1 MILITKLY
9 ICKISYSRLI
19 YSHGQGWSGE
29 EQLLKR
35 IQELETENE
44 KLRTQLNRRTSG
56 AVDGAAEQT
65 RAKYADRILDTL
77 PDMMTVWTNSGV
89 ITDLI
94 SSEETNHVGVPSG
107 RFIGMNIRE
116 LLPEEAYRN
125 VRANLD
131 HVLETK
137 RGSTGRHDLTVDGE
151 LRHYENRIWP
161 LDRDKVLCMCRDIT
175 EAVRTQKAMNDANKR
190 MKLIE
195 QVVSLGYWFYY
206 SKTNEFYAPDILPV
220 LLERESGA
228 DSVNADYYFEHFVHP
243 DDREKARQLLHYNP
257 ELGEKDYIE
266 FRIVTDDKVKYLRH
280 RVLRESVE
288 KGHRVVEGYVQDV
301 TPIIERYH
309 ELEILKYAVN
319 NASEEIF
326 CCSLDGMFRFANR
339 TFLSHHRITDDVA
352 KYSLNDLKEG
362 QYAPDGFEALVDR
375 LRRNG
380 GVLQNTC
387 SYELPDGESITM
399 ESMVYLLDDSF
410 SDQKV
415 VWFFCRDVTERVR
428 QGNELKELNRLMEA
442 ILDNIP
448 VYLFVKDPND
458 EFRYLYWNQSFVKHS
473 GIPASQVIGK
483 TDFEIFPNPADAAHF
498 QRDDLEL
505 LKRGEL
511 PPFEEEYSVVTGQK
525 RIVNTVKMLVPVE
538 ERKLPL
544 LMGISWDITERKV
557 IETELLEAKVKA
569 EQSDQLKTA
578 FLANMSHEIR
588 TPLNAIVGF
597 AKILPEITD
606 EMERASIINIIDTNS
621 DQLLMLIN
629 DILDLSK
636 IEAGTIEF
644 VDIPANLTDLCQ
656 NIYCTLIEKTA
667 PGVQLVFEGAFDNL
681 VTLCDPGRLSQV
693 IVNLIT
699 NAIKFTKEGFIRY
712 GYRLREDRVEFY
724 VADTGLGIP
733 EDKLSTIF
741 TRFTKLNSFIAGTG
755 LGLAICRMI
764 VERQHGKI
772 WAESKLGEGS
782 IFRFNFPYRKC

>member
-1 MILITKLY
+1 MV
-9 ICKISYSRLI
+9 R
-19 YSHGQGWSGE
+19 E

-94 SSEETNHVGVPSG
+94 SSEETNHVGVSSE

-206 SKTNEFYAPDILPV
+206 SETNEFYAPDILPV

>member
-1 MILITKLY
+1 MV
-9 ICKISYSRLI
+9 R
-19 YSHGQGWSGE
+19 E

-89 ITDLI
+89 ITELI
-94 SSEETNHVGVPSG
+94 SSEETNHVGVPSE

-137 RGSTGRHDLTVDGE
+137 VGSTGRHDLTLDGE

-206 SKTNEFYAPDILPV
+206 SETNEFYAPDILPV

>member
-1 MILITKLY
+1 MV
-9 ICKISYSRLI
+9 R
-19 YSHGQGWSGE
+19 E

-89 ITDLI
+89 ITELI
-94 SSEETNHVGVPSG
+94 SSEETNHVGVPSE

-206 SKTNEFYAPDILPV
+206 SETNEFYAPDILPV

-699 NAIKFTKEGFIRY
+699 NAIKFAKEGFIRY

>member
-1 MILITKLY
+1 MV
-9 ICKISYSRLI
+9 R
-19 YSHGQGWSGE
+19 E

-89 ITDLI
+89 ITELI
-94 SSEETNHVGVPSG
+94 SSEETNHVGVPSE

-206 SKTNEFYAPDILPV
+206 SETNEFYAPDILPV

-755 LGLAICRMI
+755 LGQAICRMI

>member
-1 MILITKLY
+1 MV
-9 ICKISYSRLI
+9 R
-19 YSHGQGWSGE
+19 E

-94 SSEETNHVGVPSG
+94 SSEETNHVGVPSE

-206 SKTNEFYAPDILPV
+206 SETNEFYAPDILPV

-538 ERKLPL
+538 ERRLPL

-557 IETELLEAKVKA
+557 IETELFEAKVKA

-712 GYRLREDRVEFY
+712 GYQLKEDRIEFY

>member
-1 MILITKLY
+1 MV
-9 ICKISYSRLI
+9 R
-19 YSHGQGWSGE
+19 E

-89 ITDLI
+89 ITELI
-94 SSEETNHVGVPSG
+94 SSEETNHVGVPSE

-206 SKTNEFYAPDILPV
+206 SETNEFYAPDILPV

-724 VADTGLGIP
+724 VAADTGLGIP

>member
-1 MILITKLY
+1 MV
-9 ICKISYSRLI
+9 R
-19 YSHGQGWSGE
+19 E

-89 ITDLI
+89 ITELI
-94 SSEETNHVGVPSG
+94 SSEETNHVGVPSE

-206 SKTNEFYAPDILPV
+206 SETNEFYAPDILPV

-326 CCSLDGMFRFANR
+326 CCSLDVMFRFANR

-724 VADTGLGIP
+724 VAADTGLGIP

>member
-1 MILITKLY
+1 MV
-9 ICKISYSRLI
+9 R
-19 YSHGQGWSGE
+19 E

-89 ITDLI
+89 ITELI
-94 SSEETNHVGVPSG
+94 SSEETNHVGVPSE

-206 SKTNEFYAPDILPV
+206 SETNEFYAPDILPV

-483 TDFEIFPNPADAAHF
+483 TDFELFPNPADAAHF

>member
-1 MILITKLY
+1 MV
-9 ICKISYSRLI
+9 R
-19 YSHGQGWSGE
+19 E

-94 SSEETNHVGVPSG
+94 SSEETNHVGVPSE

-161 LDRDKVLCMCRDIT
+161 LDLDKVLCMCRDIT

-557 IETELLEAKVKA
+557 IETELFEAKVKA

-681 VTLCDPGRLSQV
+681 VTFCDPGRLSQV

>member
-1 MILITKLY
+1 MV
-9 ICKISYSRLI
+9 R
-19 YSHGQGWSGE
+19 E

-94 SSEETNHVGVPSG
+94 SSEETNHVGVPSE

-206 SKTNEFYAPDILPV
+206 SETNEFYAPDILPV

-266 FRIVTDDKVKYLRH
+266 FRIVTNDKVKYLRH

-511 PPFEEEYSVVTGQK
+511 LPFEEEYSVVTGQK

>member
-1 MILITKLY
+1 MV
-9 ICKISYSRLI
+9 R
-19 YSHGQGWSGE
+19 E

-89 ITDLI
+89 ITELI
-94 SSEETNHVGVPSG
+94 SSEETNHVGVPSE

-206 SKTNEFYAPDILPV
+206 SETNEFYAPDILPV

-606 EMERASIINIIDTNS
+606 TNS

>member
-1 MILITKLY
+1 MV
-9 ICKISYSRLI
+9 R
-19 YSHGQGWSGE
+19 E

-94 SSEETNHVGVPSG
+94 SSEETNHVGVPSE

-206 SKTNEFYAPDILPV
+206 SETNEFYAPDILPV

-266 FRIVTDDKVKYLRH
+266 FRIVTNDKVKYLRH

-458 EFRYLYWNQSFVKHS
+458 EFRYLYWDQSFVKHS

>member
-1 MILITKLY
+1 MV
-9 ICKISYSRLI
+9 R
-19 YSHGQGWSGE
+19 E

-94 SSEETNHVGVPSG
+94 SSEETNHVGVPSE

-557 IETELLEAKVKA
+557 IETELFEAKVKA

-667 PGVQLVFEGAFDNL
+667 LGVQLVFEGAFDNL
-681 VTLCDPGRLSQV
+681 VTFCDPGRLSQV

>member
-1 MILITKLY
+1 MV
-9 ICKISYSRLI
+9 R
-19 YSHGQGWSGE
+19 E

-94 SSEETNHVGVPSG
+94 SSEETNHVGVPSE

-206 SKTNEFYAPDILPV
+206 SETNEFYAPDILPV

-699 NAIKFTKEGFIRY
+699 NAIKFTKEGVIRY

>member
-1 MILITKLY
+1 MV
-9 ICKISYSRLI
+9 R
-19 YSHGQGWSGE
+19 E

-94 SSEETNHVGVPSG
+94 SSEETNHVGVPSE

-206 SKTNEFYAPDILPV
+206 SETNEFYAPDILPV

-473 GIPASQVIGK
+473 GIPASKVIGK

>member
-1 MILITKLY
+1 MV
-9 ICKISYSRLI
+9 R
-19 YSHGQGWSGE
+19 E

-89 ITDLI
+89 ITELI
-94 SSEETNHVGVPSG
+94 SSEETNHVGVPSE

-206 SKTNEFYAPDILPV
+206 SETNEFYAPDILPV

-473 GIPASQVIGK
+473 GIPASKVIGK

>member
-1 MILITKLY
+1 MV
-9 ICKISYSRLI
+9 R
-19 YSHGQGWSGE
+19 E

-89 ITDLI
+89 ITELI
-94 SSEETNHVGVPSG
+94 SSEETNHVGVPSE

-206 SKTNEFYAPDILPV
+206 SETNEFYAPDILPV

-511 PPFEEEYSVVTGQK
+511 PPFEEEYSVVTSQK

-724 VADTGLGIP
+724 VAADTGLGIP

>member
-1 MILITKLY
+1 MV
-9 ICKISYSRLI
+9 R
-19 YSHGQGWSGE
+19 E

-89 ITDLI
+89 ITELI
-94 SSEETNHVGVPSG
+94 SSEETNHVGVPSE

-206 SKTNEFYAPDILPV
+206 SETNEFYAPDILPV

-538 ERKLPL
+538 ERRLPL

-606 EMERASIINIIDTNS
+606 KMERASIINIIDTNS

-712 GYRLREDRVEFY
+712 GYQLKEDRIEFY

>member
-1 MILITKLY
+1 MV
-9 ICKISYSRLI
+9 R
-19 YSHGQGWSGE
+19 E

-89 ITDLI
+89 ITELI
-94 SSEETNHVGVPSG
+94 SSEETNHVGVPSE

-206 SKTNEFYAPDILPV
+206 SETNEFYAPDILPV

-782 IFRFNFPYRKC
+782 IFRFNFPYRKCRFLLVRCSSRL

>member
-1 MILITKLY
+1 MV
-9 ICKISYSRLI
+9 R
-19 YSHGQGWSGE
+19 E

-89 ITDLI
+89 ITELI
-94 SSEETNHVGVPSG
+94 SSEETNHVGVPSE

-206 SKTNEFYAPDILPV
+206 SETNEFYAPDILPV

-448 VYLFVKDPND
+448 VYLFVKDPNN

>member
-1 MILITKLY
+1 MV
-9 ICKISYSRLI
+9 R
-19 YSHGQGWSGE
+19 E

-94 SSEETNHVGVPSG
+94 SSEETNHVGVPSE

-544 LMGISWDITERKV
+544 LMGISWNITERKV
-557 IETELLEAKVKA
+557 IETELFEAKVKA

-681 VTLCDPGRLSQV
+681 VTFCDPGRLSQV

>member
-1 MILITKLY
+1 MV
-9 ICKISYSRLI
+9 R
-19 YSHGQGWSGE
+19 E

-89 ITDLI
+89 ITELI
-94 SSEETNHVGVPSG
+94 SSEETNHVGVPSE

-195 QVVSLGYWFYY
+195 QVVSLGCWFYY
-206 SKTNEFYAPDILPV
+206 SETNEFYAPDILPV

>member
-1 MILITKLY
+1 MV
-9 ICKISYSRLI
+9 R
-19 YSHGQGWSGE
+19 E

-89 ITDLI
+89 ITELI
-94 SSEETNHVGVPSG
+94 SSEETNHVGVPSE

-206 SKTNEFYAPDILPV
+206 SETNEFYAPDILPV

-644 VDIPANLTDLCQ
+644 VDIPVNLTDLCQ

>member
-1 MILITKLY
+1 MV
-9 ICKISYSRLI
+9 R
-19 YSHGQGWSGE
+19 E

-89 ITDLI
+89 ITELI
-94 SSEETNHVGVPSG
+94 SSEETNHVGVPSE

-206 SKTNEFYAPDILPV
+206 SETNEFYAPDILPV

-448 VYLFVKDPND
+448 LYLFVKDPND

-606 EMERASIINIIDTNS
+606 EMECASIINIIDTNS
-621 DQLLMLIN
+621 DQLLMFIN

-724 VADTGLGIP
+724 VAADTGLGIP

>member
-1 MILITKLY
+1 MV
-9 ICKISYSRLI
+9 R
-19 YSHGQGWSGE
+19 E

-94 SSEETNHVGVPSG
+94 SSEETNHVGVPSE

-206 SKTNEFYAPDILPV
+206 SETNEFYAPDILPV

-266 FRIVTDDKVKYLRH
+266 FRIVTNDKVKYLRH

-442 ILDNIP
+442 ILDNIS

>member
-1 MILITKLY
+1 MV
-9 ICKISYSRLI
+9 R
-19 YSHGQGWSGE
+19 E

-89 ITDLI
+89 ITELI
-94 SSEETNHVGVPSG
+94 SSEETNHVGVPSE

-206 SKTNEFYAPDILPV
+206 SETNEFYAPDILPV

-569 EQSDQLKTA
+569 EQSDQLKTV

>member
-1 MILITKLY
+1 MV
-9 ICKISYSRLI
+9 R
-19 YSHGQGWSGE
+19 E

-94 SSEETNHVGVPSG
+94 SSEETNHVGVPSE

-206 SKTNEFYAPDILPV
+206 SETNEFYAPDILPV

-483 TDFEIFPNPADAAHF
+483 TDFKIFPNPADAAHF

>member
-1 MILITKLY
+1 MV
-9 ICKISYSRLI
+9 R
-19 YSHGQGWSGE
+19 E

-89 ITDLI
+89 ITELI
-94 SSEETNHVGVPSG
+94 SSEETNHVGVPSE

-206 SKTNEFYAPDILPV
+206 SETNEFYAPDILPV

-525 RIVNTVKMLVPVE
+525 RIVKTVKMLVPVE

>member
-1 MILITKLY
+1 MV
-9 ICKISYSRLI
+9 R
-19 YSHGQGWSGE
+19 E

-89 ITDLI
+89 ITELI
-94 SSEETNHVGVPSG
+94 SSEETNHVGVPSE

-557 IETELLEAKVKA
+557 IETELFEAKVKA

>member
-1 MILITKLY
+1 MV
-9 ICKISYSRLI
+9 R
-19 YSHGQGWSGE
+19 E

-89 ITDLI
+89 ITELI
-94 SSEETNHVGVPSG
+94 SSEETNHVGVPSE

-206 SKTNEFYAPDILPV
+206 SETNEFYAPDILPV

-681 VTLCDPGRLSQV
+681 LTLCDPGRLSQV

-782 IFRFNFPYRKC
+782 IFRFNFPYRKY

>member
-1 MILITKLY
+1 MV
-9 ICKISYSRLI
+9 R
-19 YSHGQGWSGE
+19 E

-89 ITDLI
+89 ITELI
-94 SSEETNHVGVPSG
+94 SSEETNHVGVPSE

-206 SKTNEFYAPDILPV
+206 SETNEFYAPDILPV

-525 RIVNTVKMLVPVE
+525 RVKMLVPVE

>member
-1 MILITKLY
+1 
-9 ICKISYSRLI
+9 
-19 YSHGQGWSGE
+19 
-29 EQLLKR
+29 
-35 IQELETENE
+35 
-44 KLRTQLNRRTSG
+44 
-56 AVDGAAEQT
+56 
-65 RAKYADRILDTL
+65 
-77 PDMMTVWTNSGV
+77 
-89 ITDLI
+89 
-94 SSEETNHVGVPSG
+94 
-107 RFIGMNIRE
+107 
-116 LLPEEAYRN
+116 
-125 VRANLD
+125 
-131 HVLETK
+131 
-137 RGSTGRHDLTVDGE
+137 
-151 LRHYENRIWP
+151 
-161 LDRDKVLCMCRDIT
+161 
-175 EAVRTQKAMNDANKR
+175 
-190 MKLIE
+190 
-195 QVVSLGYWFYY
+195 
-206 SKTNEFYAPDILPV
+206 
-220 LLERESGA
+220 
-228 DSVNADYYFEHFVHP
+228 
-243 DDREKARQLLHYNP
+243 
-257 ELGEKDYIE
+257 
-266 FRIVTDDKVKYLRH
+266 
-280 RVLRESVE
+280 
-288 KGHRVVEGYVQDV
+288 
-301 TPIIERYH
+301 
-309 ELEILKYAVN
+309 
-319 NASEEIF
+319 
-326 CCSLDGMFRFANR
+326 
-339 TFLSHHRITDDVA
+339 
-352 KYSLNDLKEG
+352 
-362 QYAPDGFEALVDR
+362 
-375 LRRNG
+375 
-380 GVLQNTC
+380 
-387 SYELPDGESITM
+387 
-399 ESMVYLLDDSF
+399 
-410 SDQKV
+410 
-415 VWFFCRDVTERVR
+415 
-428 QGNELKELNRLMEA
+428 MEA

-557 IETELLEAKVKA
+557 IETELFEAKVKA

-681 VTLCDPGRLSQV
+681 VTFCDPGRLSQV

>member
-1 MILITKLY
+1 MV
-9 ICKISYSRLI
+9 R
-19 YSHGQGWSGE
+19 E

-89 ITDLI
+89 ITELI
-94 SSEETNHVGVPSG
+94 SSEETNHVGVPSE

-206 SKTNEFYAPDILPV
+206 SETNEFYAPDILPV

-629 DILDLSK
+629 DILGLSK

>member
-1 MILITKLY
+1 MV
-9 ICKISYSRLI
+9 R
-19 YSHGQGWSGE
+19 E

-89 ITDLI
+89 ITELI
-94 SSEETNHVGVPSG
+94 SSEETNHVGVPSE

-206 SKTNEFYAPDILPV
+206 SETNEFYAPDILPV

-557 IETELLEAKVKA
+557 IETELFEAKVKA

>member
-1 MILITKLY
+1 MV
-9 ICKISYSRLI
+9 R
-19 YSHGQGWSGE
+19 E

-89 ITDLI
+89 ITELI
-94 SSEETNHVGVPSG
+94 SSEETNHVGVPSE

-206 SKTNEFYAPDILPV
+206 SETNEFYAPDILPV

-511 PPFEEEYSVVTGQK
+511 PPIEEEYYVVTGQK

>member
-1 MILITKLY
+1 MV
-9 ICKISYSRLI
+9 R
-19 YSHGQGWSGE
+19 E

-89 ITDLI
+89 ITELI
-94 SSEETNHVGVPSG
+94 SSEETNHVGVPSE

-206 SKTNEFYAPDILPV
+206 SETNEFYAPDILPV

-693 IVNLIT
+693 IVDLIT

-724 VADTGLGIP
+724 VAADTGLGIP

>member
-1 MILITKLY
+1 MV
-9 ICKISYSRLI
+9 R
-19 YSHGQGWSGE
+19 E

-94 SSEETNHVGVPSG
+94 SSEETNHVGVPSE

-498 QRDDLEL
+498 QRDNLEL

-557 IETELLEAKVKA
+557 IETELFEAKVKA

>member
-1 MILITKLY
+1 MV
-9 ICKISYSRLI
+9 R
-19 YSHGQGWSGE
+19 E

-89 ITDLI
+89 ITELI
-94 SSEETNHVGVPSG
+94 SSEETNHEGVPSE

-206 SKTNEFYAPDILPV
+206 SETNEFYAPDILPV

-410 SDQKV
+410 SDQQV

>member
-1 MILITKLY
+1 M
-9 ICKISYSRLI
+9 
-19 YSHGQGWSGE
+19 
-29 EQLLKR
+29 
-35 IQELETENE
+35 
-44 KLRTQLNRRTSG
+44 
-56 AVDGAAEQT
+56 
-65 RAKYADRILDTL
+65 
-77 PDMMTVWTNSGV
+77 
-89 ITDLI
+89 
-94 SSEETNHVGVPSG
+94 
-107 RFIGMNIRE
+107 
-116 LLPEEAYRN
+116 
-125 VRANLD
+125 
-131 HVLETK
+131 
-137 RGSTGRHDLTVDGE
+137 
-151 LRHYENRIWP
+151 
-161 LDRDKVLCMCRDIT
+161 
-175 EAVRTQKAMNDANKR
+175 
-190 MKLIE
+190 
-195 QVVSLGYWFYY
+195 
-206 SKTNEFYAPDILPV
+206 
-220 LLERESGA
+220 
-228 DSVNADYYFEHFVHP
+228 
-243 DDREKARQLLHYNP
+243 
-257 ELGEKDYIE
+257 
-266 FRIVTDDKVKYLRH
+266 
-280 RVLRESVE
+280 
-288 KGHRVVEGYVQDV
+288 QDV

-557 IETELLEAKVKA
+557 IETELFEAKVKA

-681 VTLCDPGRLSQV
+681 VTFCDPGRLSQV